1 MILWRKMTNDWRLW
15 INLRA
20 AGRPSFAI
28 KIMIMRAYHLENTG
42 AANKLTL
49 KEHPIPE
56 PGPREVLVRM
66 HAVSLNRRDTYILNG
81 VYPLPSVPG
90 VIPVSDGAGEVVAIG
105 EAVQKFTIGD
115 HVAGSYFARWV
126 DGPFSRELGRYQLGC
141 TLSGMLTE
149 YALLEEES
157 LVHIPPHLSWEEAA
171 TLPCAGLT
179 AWSALTGSG
188 PITPGQTV
196 LTIGTG
202 GVALFALQFAKM
214 LGAKVIAITSC
225 PEKAARLI
233 ELGADDVINR
243 YTIPNWPPAVRAL
256 TNGQGID
263 HIIETGGAD
272 TIEQSLQVA
281 ALNANVA
288 LVSVLGIQKK
298 MIEIDPLI
306 LAGNLVTMRRLF
318 VGNRTALEAMIRAM
332 AVHLLHPVIDRVF
345 PFDEAAQ
352 AYEYFAMGRL
362 MGKVVIKI

>member
-1 MILWRKMTNDWRLW
+1 MPWRKMINDWRLW
-15 INLRA
+15 INPQALT
-20 AGRPSFAI
+20 RPSFAI
-28 KIMIMRAYHLENTG
+28 KIMIMRAYHLEDT
-42 AANKLTL
+42 ATVKKLIL
-49 KEHPIPE
+49 QQHSIPE
-56 PGPREVLVRM
+56 PGPTEVLVRM

-90 VIPVSDGAGEVVAIG
+90 VIPLSDGAGEVVATG
-105 EAVQKFTIGD
+105 EAVQKFAIGD

-126 DGPFSRELGRYQLGC
+126 DGPFSRELGRHQLGC
-141 TLSGMLTE
+141 TLPGMLTE

-157 LVHIPPHLSWEEAA
+157 LVHVPPHLSWEEAA

-179 AWSALTGSG
+179 AWNALTGGG

-243 YTIPNWPPAVRAL
+243 HTIPNWPPAVRAL

-272 TIEQSLQVA
+272 TIEQSLQVT

-298 MIEIDPLI
+298 MITIDPII

-318 VGNRTALEAMIRAM
+318 VGHRTGLEAMIRAM

-345 PFDEAAQ
+345 PFEEAAQ
-352 AYEYFAMGRL
+352 AYEYFATGCL

>member
-1 MILWRKMTNDWRLW
+1 MPWRKMIDDWRVW
-15 INLRA
+15 INPQA
-20 AGRPSFAI
+20 TARPSFAI
-28 KIMIMRAYHLENTG
+28 KIMIMRAYHLEDNG
-42 AANKLTL
+42 AVKKLIL
-49 KEHPIPE
+49 QQHPIPE
-56 PGPREVLVRM
+56 PGPNEVLVRM

-90 VIPVSDGAGEVVAIG
+90 VIPLSDGAGEVVAIG
-105 EAVQKFTIGD
+105 EAVQKFVIGD
-115 HVAGSYFARWV
+115 RVTGSYFARWI
-126 DGPFSRELGRYQLGC
+126 DGPFSRELGCYQLGC
-141 TLSGMLTE
+141 TLPGMLTE

-179 AWSALTGSG
+179 AWNALTGG
-188 PITPGQTV
+188 GHVTPGQTV

-202 GVALFALQFAKM
+202 GVALFALQLAKM

-243 YTIPNWPPAVRAL
+243 YTIPNWPAAVQAL

-298 MIEIDPLI
+298 MIEIDPII
-306 LAGNLVTMRRLF
+306 LVGNLVTMRRLF
-318 VGNRTALEAMIRAM
+318 VGHRSSLEAMIRTIALHM
-332 AVHLLHPVIDRVF
+332 LHPVIDRVF
-345 PFDEAAQ
+345 PFEEAAL
-352 AYEYFAMGRL
+352 AYQYFAAGRL